1 MIKLKEPGFR
11 SFITYIFG
19 FIFFTLFIYLS
30 IPFFFNYE
38 KNKLVIEKKIYKNFG
53 LNIKLNEKVKYNF
66 FPSPR
71 LNLYSTE
78 ILNFSD
84 DSEKFGSAEKLV
96 LRIPFNQ
103 LTSLGSWNFNSAD
116 LIESNINIKISEINN
131 FQNYLN
137 NFSHQKPIQLMN
149 SEINLLNKED
159 LLFKINVKKMNITK
173 KNLVSKL
180 NLKGKIFDTKL
191 KASYQSKSINSKP
204 TSNVA
209 IGLPE
214 IGLSLKSSINVNQE
228 NKKILYGRTSISF
241 PRNKLYFDYELKD
254 NVLSI
259 SSSSLINNYLKGRI
273 SGDIIFSPF
282 FDFQLTSDIEL
293 LKFKNILN
301 SQVIRNRGF
310 LSKFLP
316 IDKKINGVL
325 SLNIKKIKSSA
336 NIINKGNVIL
346 QFRNGTIIVEKTNLN
361 INKIGNISISGKI
374 DEQKGKKSFLFNA
387 GIDLENEK
395 AFYSRFL
402 VPKKDRINLKP
413 ISIIGKINMKS
424 YEINVSQVKVGGAK
438 INDNKLLKIN
448 NKINEIVN
456 EGTIND
462 TLKYSN
468 LRKIMQSFFMID

>member
-1 MIKLKEPGFR
+1 M
-11 SFITYIFG
+11 
-19 FIFFTLFIYLS
+19 
-30 IPFFFNYE
+30 
-38 KNKLVIEKKIYKNFG
+38 
-53 LNIKLNEKVKYNF
+53 
-66 FPSPR
+66 
-71 LNLYSTE
+71 
-78 ILNFSD
+78 
-84 DSEKFGSAEKLV
+84 
-96 LRIPFNQ
+96 
-103 LTSLGSWNFNSAD
+103 
-116 LIESNINIKISEINN
+116 
-131 FQNYLN
+131 
-137 NFSHQKPIQLMN
+137 
-149 SEINLLNKED
+149 
-159 LLFKINVKKMNITK
+159 
-173 KNLVSKL
+173 
-180 NLKGKIFDTKL
+180 
-191 KASYQSKSINSKP
+191 
-204 TSNVA
+204 
-209 IGLPE
+209 
-214 IGLSLKSSINVNQE
+214 
-228 NKKILYGRTSISF
+228 
-241 PRNKLYFDYELKD
+241 
-254 NVLSI
+254 
-259 SSSSLINNYLKGRI
+259 INNYLKGRI

-424 YEINVSQVKVGGAK
+424 YEINVSQVKVDGAK